1 MQKRRGD
8 KGDRRNKQ
16 KLHLLL
22 QDLVVHS
29 EILLILLQSNN
40 NTFHRK
46 RWQDVCV
53 CVFVCVQVFL
63 CYTWLNTNFLHDNQ
77 LRILFHGGE
86 GVVRKFDFCV

>member
-29 EILLILLQSNN
+29 EIHLIVLQSNN
-40 NTFHRK
+40 NTFFPIERGD
-46 RWQDVCV
+46 RTSVCV
-53 CVFVCVQVFL
+53 SLSVFKFS
-63 CYTWLNTNFLHDNQ
+63 YTWLNTNFLHDNQ

-86 GVVRKFDFCV
+86 GVMWKFDFCV

>member
-29 EILLILLQSNN
+29 EIHLILLQSNKQQH
-40 NTFHRK
+40 FP
-46 RWQDVCV
+46 
-53 CVFVCVQVFL
+53 
-63 CYTWLNTNFLHDNQ
+63 
-77 LRILFHGGE
+77 
-86 GVVRKFDFCV
+86 